1 MKPSSRLNI
10 LSVAFPFAP
19 VRTDTAGGAEQVL
32 AMIDE
37 ALAEAGHNS
46 TVVACEGSS
55 VKGRLI
61 KTPGVHGSIDPMT
74 TGFFAEKHLAAI
86 RQALENQ
93 QIDLIHMH
101 GIDFAQ
107 YLPDTDVPVLVT
119 LHLPLSW
126 YPQNVLTNP
135 PKGVYFNCVSASQ
148 YASRPE
154 MPSLLGFIN
163 NGIRLKDFRVK
174 ASKHNYALSL
184 GRICWD
190 KGYHA
195 ALDAAKK
202 AGIPLIIAGELFPYE
217 YHKEYYNKEIL
228 PRLDG
233 NDYKFIGAVGLEKK
247 KRLLSAAKCLLV
259 PSMVPE
265 TSSLVAMEAL
275 ACGTPVIA
283 YAAGALTEIIEDGKT
298 GFIVNSVDEMA
309 EAIKL
314 ADSIDR
320 DVCIKTARR
329 RFSAE
334 RTIKEYFELYEKII
348 FSFRG
353 KPLRKTSEKRILN
366 G

>member
-1 MKPSSRLNI
+1 MRTTGKLNI

-37 ALAEAGHNS
+37 ALTEAGHNS
-46 TVVACEGSS
+46 IVIACEGSH
-55 VKGRLI
+55 VKGKLV
-61 KTPGVHGSIDPMT
+61 KTPGVHGSIDPKT
-74 TGFFAEKHLAAI
+74 TEFFEKEHLQAI
-86 RQALENQ
+86 EETLRHHD
-93 QIDLIHMH
+93 IDLIHMH

-107 YLPDTDVPVLVT
+107 YIPKTEVPVLVT
-119 LHLPLSW
+119 LHLPLAW
-126 YPQNVLTNP
+126 YPQDKLTNP
-135 PKGVYFNCVSASQ
+135 PKGVYFNCVSRSQ
-148 YASRPE
+148 FQSRPE

-163 NGIRLKDFRVK
+163 NGIRLENFQVK
-174 ASKHNYALSL
+174 TRKHNFALSL

-195 ALDAAKK
+195 ALDASKK

-217 YHKEYYNKEIL
+217 YHREYYNKEII

-233 NDYKFIGAVGLEKK
+233 NDYKFIGPVGLEKK
-247 KRLLSAAKCLLV
+247 KRLLSAARCLLV

-283 YAAGALTEIIEDGKT
+283 YPAGALCEIIEDGKT
-298 GFIVNSVDEMA
+298 GFIVNSIDEMA
-309 EAIKL
+309 QAIMR
-314 ADSIDR
+314 SGEINPE
-320 DVCIKTARR
+320 VCRRTARE
-329 RFSAE
+329 RFSSG
-334 RTIKEYFELYEKII
+334 RTIKEYFRLYKKII
-348 FSFRG
+348 TETGSPSIRRAS
-353 KPLRKTSEKRILN
+353 KRRILN

>member
-1 MKPSSRLNI
+1 MKAGPKLNI

-37 ALAEAGHNS
+37 ALTEQGHNS
-46 TVVACEGSS
+46 VVVACEGSR
-55 VKGRLI
+55 VKGKLV
-61 KTPGVHGSIDPMT
+61 KTPGVHGSIDPNT
-74 TGFFAEKHLAAI
+74 TEFFEEQHLVAI
-86 RQALENQ
+86 QQALEKY

-107 YLPDTDVPVLVT
+107 YIPRTDVPILVT

-126 YPQNVLTNP
+126 YPQDKLISP
-135 PKGVYFNCVSASQ
+135 PNGVFFNCVSRSQ
-148 YASRPE
+148 FESRPE
-154 MPSLLGFIN
+154 MPSLLGYIN
-163 NGIRLKDFRVK
+163 NGINLKNFKVK
-174 ASKHNYALSL
+174 VSRHNYALSL

-195 ALDAAKK
+195 ALEAARK

-217 YHKEYYNKEIL
+217 YHREYYNKEIL

-233 NDYKFIGAVGLEKK
+233 KDYKFIGPVGLDKK
-247 KRLLSAAKCLLV
+247 KRLLSAARCLLV

-265 TSSLVAMEAL
+265 TSSLVAMEAM

-283 YAAGALTEIIEDGKT
+283 YPAGALTEIIEDGKT
-298 GFIVNSVDEMA
+298 GFIVHSIDEMA
-309 EAIKL
+309 EAIMR
-314 ADSIDR
+314 ADKIDPALCR
-320 DVCIKTARR
+320 KTARE
-329 RFSAE
+329 RFSSE
-334 RTIKEYFELYEKII
+334 KTIKSYFNLYRKII
-348 FSFRG
+348 NDFKSA
-353 KPLRKTSEKRILN
+353 PLRKITKRRILN

>member
-1 MKPSSRLNI
+1 MKAEPRLNI

-37 ALAEAGHNS
+37 ALMEHGHNS
-46 TVVACEGSS
+46 VVVACEGSK

-61 KTPGVHGSIDPMT
+61 KTPGVHGSIDPDT
-74 TGFFAEKHLAAI
+74 KEFFEGEHLAAI
-86 RQALENQ
+86 EQALGSHK
-93 QIDLIHMH
+93 IDLIHMH
-101 GIDFAQ
+101 GIDFAN
-107 YLPDTDVPVLVT
+107 YIPTTDIPVLVT

-126 YPQNVLTNP
+126 YPQDKLSSPT
-135 PKGVYFNCVSASQ
+135 KGLFFNCVSRSQ
-148 YASRPE
+148 FESRPE
-154 MPSLLGFIN
+154 MPSLLGYID
-163 NGIRLKDFRVK
+163 NGINLKNFKVK
-174 ASKHNYALSL
+174 TSRHNYALSL

-217 YHKEYYNKEIL
+217 YHREYYNKEIL

-233 NDYKFIGAVGLEKK
+233 DNYKFIGPVGLEKK
-247 KRLLSAAKCLLV
+247 KRLLSAARCLLV

-265 TSSLVAMEAL
+265 TSSLVAMEAM

-283 YAAGALTEIIEDGKT
+283 YPQGALTEIIEDGKT
-298 GFIVNSVDEMA
+298 GFIVNSIDEMA
-309 EAIKL
+309 EAIKR
-314 ADSIDR
+314 ADKIDPA
-320 DVCIKTARR
+320 VCRRTARE
-329 RFSAE
+329 RFSSE
-334 RTIKEYFELYEKII
+334 RTILAYFSLYRKII
-348 FSFRG
+348 KDFNPV
-353 KPLRKTSEKRILN
+353 PLRKSSKRRILN

>member
-1 MKPSSRLNI
+1 MNHAGKLNI

-37 ALAEAGHNS
+37 ALCEAGHNS
-46 TVVACEGSS
+46 TVIASEGSC

-61 KTPGVHGSIDPMT
+61 KTPGVKGSIDPNAAE
-74 TGFFAEKHLAAI
+74 FFEEHHLLAI
-86 RQALENQ
+86 EQALGRRE
-93 QIDLIHMH
+93 IDLVHMH

-107 YLPDTDVPVLVT
+107 YIPRTRVPILVT

-126 YPQNVLTNP
+126 YPQDKLTNP
-135 PKGVYFNCVSASQ
+135 PEGVYFNCVSNSQ
-148 YASRPE
+148 YESRPE
-154 MPSLLGFIN
+154 MPTLLGFVD
-163 NGIRLKDFRVK
+163 NGVKLKNFKVSV
-174 ASKHNYALSL
+174 SKHNYALSL
-184 GRICWD
+184 GRICWE

-195 ALDAAKK
+195 SLDAAKK

-217 YHKEYYNKEIL
+217 YHKEYYNSEIL

-233 NDYKFIGAVGLEKK
+233 ESYKFIGPVGLEKK

-259 PSMVPE
+259 PSLVPE

-283 YAAGALTEIIEDGKT
+283 YPAGALCEIVEDGKT
-298 GFIVNSVDEMA
+298 GFIVNSIDEMA
-309 EAIKL
+309 EAIKM
-314 ADSIDR
+314 ADKIDPA
-320 DVCIKTARR
+320 VCRRTARK
-329 RFSAE
+329 RFSSE
-334 RTIKEYFELYEKII
+334 KTIRKYFNLYRRII
-348 FSFRG
+348 ADFNSA
-353 KPLRKTSEKRILN
+353 PLRKESKKRILN

>member
-1 MKPSSRLNI
+1 MRSWKKLNI

-37 ALAEAGHNS
+37 ALIENGHNS
-46 TVVACEGSS
+46 IVVACDGSK
-55 VKGRLI
+55 VRGKLI
-61 KTPGVHGSIDPMT
+61 KTPGVHGSIDPGT
-74 TGFFAEKHLAAI
+74 TEFFEEQHLIAI
-86 RQALENQ
+86 EQALGSHEV
-93 QIDLIHMH
+93 DLIHMH

-107 YLPDTDVPVLVT
+107 YLPETRIPILVT

-126 YPQNVLTNP
+126 YPQDKLTIP
-135 PKGVYFNCVSASQ
+135 PKGVYFNCVSRSQ
-148 YASRPE
+148 FESRPE
-154 MPSLLGFIN
+154 MPSLLGYIN
-163 NGIRLKDFRVK
+163 NGIKLENFNVK
-174 ASKHNYALSL
+174 VSKHNYALSL

-233 NDYKFIGAVGLEKK
+233 EDYKFIGPVGLEKK

-283 YAAGALTEIIEDGKT
+283 YHAGALTEIIEDGKT
-298 GFIVNSVDEMA
+298 GFIVNSIDEMA
-309 EAIKL
+309 GAIER
-314 ADSIDR
+314 AGSIDPELCR
-320 DVCIKTARR
+320 RTARE
-329 RFSAE
+329 RFSSE
-334 RTIKEYFELYEKII
+334 RTIKEYIKLYKKII
-348 FSFRG
+348 SGFRTA
-353 KPLRKTSEKRILN
+353 PLGKTSERRILN